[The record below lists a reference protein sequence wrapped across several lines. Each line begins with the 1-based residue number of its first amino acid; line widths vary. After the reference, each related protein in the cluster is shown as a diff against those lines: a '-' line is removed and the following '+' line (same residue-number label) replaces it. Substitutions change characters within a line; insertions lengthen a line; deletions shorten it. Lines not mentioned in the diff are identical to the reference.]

1 MRKPL
6 LPLQATMLDVDAC
19 IGFSRGD
26 MFDGERKPYL
36 RIHGVVKGLS
46 CPMGIYV
53 VRRGVI

>member
-1 MRKPL
+1 
-6 LPLQATMLDVDAC
+6 MLDVDAC

-36 RIHGVVKGLS
+36 RIHGVVKGFS